1 MTAFR
6 VLNAPFGNRSG
17 AGPFSPATEREPPM
31 SAVEA
36 LAATKPLA
44 KPSLIAI
51 RREADGYGI
60 RFGLSEAEDARMPGP
75 VFATLDEAMAW
86 IERID
91 GVGGH

>member
-1 MTAFR
+1 MPTAD
-6 VLNAPFGNRSG
+6 
-17 AGPFSPATEREPPM
+17 T
-31 SAVEA
+31 
-36 LAATKPLA
+36 LAAAPA
-44 KPSLIAI
+44 RAAPSLIAI

-91 GVGGH
+91 RARGR